1 MTPAAPPP
9 PPASFGW
16 SGWGGCPFRRWPST
30 RGSREGLCVES
41 GPGIPHWGW
50 GCWGVTGGGDTNGG
64 GAGMPRRWGWGRW
77 GRPPEGA
84 PSRDGWVPRRAGWPG
99 PGGCSPAPPAPCR
112 APGRSRDVT
121 AAGSARRGGAGGGAG
136 GPRRRFISGAPPGAQ
151 SRSPRP
157 GAPRPAWPRPGP
169 QLALASPG
177 ATGRRGTERQAAG
190 GRGA

>member
-1 MTPAAPPP
+1 MGGSRAERGGQARGGVVRRPP
-9 PPASFGW
+9 PPAGLRAGAVTS
-16 SGWGGCPFRRWPST
+16 RRLEVP
-30 RGSREGLCVES
+30 GAEAREGV
-41 GPGIPHWGW
+41 
-50 GCWGVTGGGDTNGG
+50 
-64 GAGMPRRWGWGRW
+64 
-77 GRPPEGA
+77 
-84 PSRDGWVPRRAGWPG
+84 
-99 PGGCSPAPPAPCR
+99 
-112 APGRSRDVT
+112 
-121 AAGSARRGGAGGGAG
+121 RGG

>member
-1 MTPAAPPP
+1 M
-9 PPASFGW
+9 
-16 SGWGGCPFRRWPST
+16 
-30 RGSREGLCVES
+30 ES
-41 GPGIPHWGW
+41 GQGIPHWGW
-50 GCWGVTGGGDTNGG
+50 GGWGVTGAGDTAGG

-84 PSRDGWVPRRAGWPG
+84 PRGMGGSRAER
-99 PGGCSPAPPAPCR
+99 GGQARGGVVRAPPAPCR
-112 APGRSRDVT
+112 ALGRSRDVT